1 MAPPRRRPVQASV
14 RTTMPYRRRRVPC
27 LARMSGRARSCITVD
42 HSFTGRTQLRATRF
56 GSMGV
61 PVTSLHY
68 TRDIPVSDATD
79 VLVVG
84 GGPAGIAAAVAAAR
98 AGASVRIVERFGFL
112 GGNLTAGLVGPCMT
126 SFSLDGKIQL
136 VRGVFDEFV
145 RRMEAVGGAV
155 HPSRTR
161 AGSQYS
167 GFMVFGHE
175 AVTPFDPE
183 VAKQTALEMCVEA
196 GVELLLHSFV
206 VDAVTTD
213 GRVTGVVVANKSG
226 LTLVPATVT

>member
-1 MAPPRRRPVQASV
+1 MS
-14 RTTMPYRRRRVPC
+14 TLPY
-27 LARMSGRARSCITVD
+27 A
-42 HSFTGRTQLRATRF
+42 
-56 GSMGV
+56 
-61 PVTSLHY
+61 
-68 TRDIPVSDATD
+68 RDIPISEATD

-84 GGPAGIAAAVAAAR
+84 GGPAGLAAAIAAAR

-126 SFSLDGKIQL
+126 SFSLDGGTQL
-136 VRGVFDEFV
+136 VRGIFDEFV
-145 RRMEAVGGAV
+145 RRMEAAGGAV

-161 AGSQYS
+161 AGSAYS

-183 VAKQTALEMCVEA
+183 TAKHVAMEMCLEA

-206 VDAVTTD
+206 VDTAVAD

-226 LTLVPATVT
+226 LALVPATVTVDCS